1 MEAELE
7 SDKSGPV
14 CIVNRYRHSKRQ
26 RMMEKQLDAESPT
39 CSPAG
44 DENEQNHQH
53 TSFAAGSH
61 DFQESP
67 THTSVGCKR
76 RHEPKDQPTS
86 LSTGGHRFLASP
98 TRAGA
103 GSDGRH
109 EQREH
114 RDQPTSSA
122 TGGHESH
129 GGRLW
134 RGTMPA
140 VRPTRL
146 GSANA
151 ADSVL
156 CPIGHLRL
164 KLRQNDR
171 REKVFKHHQ
180 MTNTKCLQ
188 KQGHDRRQACP
199 ECGKKFAGPRQRYVS
214 TWDVAQPWG
223 INEPTPTPMKWG
235 GRQWKAFP
243 YPIQWG
249 GPALDWEEERRGGGK
264 KGCAKPTET
273 CRHDRHKNWQQLTQT
288 PKKTHP
294 PPKNTTC
301 MLGICLICWRLF
313 MGGDDG
319 FCTPPSPLQMVVL

>member
-1 MEAELE
+1 MKTNRIT
-7 SDKSGPV
+7 STPV
-14 CIVNRYRHSKRQ
+14 LLLAAMNFRNHLPIPQWAVKEGMNQKT
-26 RMMEKQLDAESPT
+26 SP
-39 CSPAG
+39 PALVLAAIG
-44 DENEQNHQH
+44 FWH
-53 TSFAAGSH
+53 T
-61 DFQESP
+61 
-67 THTSVGCKR
+67 
-76 RHEPKDQPTS
+76 
-86 LSTGGHRFLASP
+86 

-103 GSDGRH
+103 GSGRH

-114 RDQPTSSA
+114 RDQPTSFA

-134 RGTMPA
+134 RGTMLPDWA
-140 VRPTRL
+140 LPML
-146 GSANA
+146 QIQSSAL
-151 ADSVL
+151 SVI
-156 CPIGHLRL
+156 CVWNSG
-164 KLRQNDR
+164 KMTDG
-171 REKVFKHHQ
+171 KKFFKHHQ

-243 YPIQWG
+243 FPIQWG
-249 GPALDWEEERRGGGK
+249 GPAPYWEEEWRGGGK

-273 CRHDRHKNWQQLTQT
+273 CRHDRHKHWHELTQT

-294 PPKNTTC
+294 PPKKT
-301 MLGICLICWRLF
+301 
-313 MGGDDG
+313 
-319 FCTPPSPLQMVVL
+319 QMKKKQLLAPTAS